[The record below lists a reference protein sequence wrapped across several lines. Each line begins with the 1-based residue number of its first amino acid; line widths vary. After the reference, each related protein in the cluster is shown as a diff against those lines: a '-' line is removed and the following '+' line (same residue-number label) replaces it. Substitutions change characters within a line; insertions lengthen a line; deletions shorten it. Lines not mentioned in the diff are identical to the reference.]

1 VTFDRTSGISLAVSG
16 LLHTGLAVWLGFV
29 TLNLT
34 TPAEVPMLIE
44 VTLSGTS
51 APRSQTEG
59 VKADGEVIAPRAEE
73 AETAPTAEQL
83 RAWQEQRRREIS
95 QELAKDRTGTNIGES
110 AKRLRQ
116 DSDGLAAGRGA
127 GESGQPGSPKGILSL
142 SGEIATRGGYREPDF
157 SILKGMITEETQLRL
172 LLVVLPEGEVKK
184 ASLLET
190 SGYPFVD
197 QKAIELARKIV
208 FDPLPLEW
216 KQVEQQ
222 GVLTIKLKL

>member
-1 VTFDRTSGISLAVSG
+1 MTIDRTSGISLAATG
-16 LLHTGLAVWLGFV
+16 LLHAGLVAILGVIHLSF
-29 TLNLT
+29 T

-59 VKADGEVIAPRAEE
+59 VKAEGEVIAPRAEE
-73 AETAPTAEQL
+73 ETPGLTAEQL
-83 RAWQEQRRREIS
+83 KAWQEQRRLEIS
-95 QELAKDRTGTNIGES
+95 RELARDKTGANIGES
-110 AKRLRQ
+110 AQQLRKA
-116 DSDGLAAGRGA
+116 SDGLAAGRGA
-127 GESGQPGSPKGILSL
+127 GESGQPGSPKGTLSL
-142 SGEIATRGGYREPDF
+142 SGDIATRGYREPDF
-157 SILKGMITEETQLRL
+157 SVLKGMITEETRLRL

-184 ASLLET
+184 ALLLET

-222 GVLTIKLKL
+222 GVLTVKLKL